1 MNLINGMSDNVL
13 SVHHPYPDKHGND
26 FNWSLRIQVKQIML
40 TKKPE
45 DSVEEVPTRRQF
57 KKEKKHVAKG
67 KHVKRRRR
75 VFPIWL
81 RIIVVIIVCAIAL
94 IIGAMIGYSVLGDG
108 SARDVLEKS
117 TWQHIID
124 IVKKIE

>member
-1 MNLINGMSDNVL
+1 MNGNVI
-13 SVHHPYPDKHGND
+13 SVHYPVPDKHGNA

-40 TKKPE
+40 TKSSE
-45 DSVEEVPTRRQF
+45 DNAEVLTRRQF
-57 KKEKKHVAKG
+57 KKEKKQKAKG

-81 RIIVVIIVCAIAL
+81 RIIVMSLLCAIAL
-94 IIGAMIGYSVLGDG
+94 IIGAMIGYSILGDG
-108 SARDVLEKS
+108 SARDVLEKG

-124 IVKKIE
+124 IVKRIE